1 MLAYMSPFYGTHA
14 RILLENSKEVI
25 ECIQV

>member
-14 RILLENSKEVI
+14 MILLEKNKEVI

>member
-1 MLAYMSPFYGTHA
+1 MLVSWSLFYGTHA
-14 RILLENSKEVI
+14 MILLEKSKEVI

>member
-14 RILLENSKEVI
+14 MILLEKSKEVI
-25 ECIQV
+25 ECIQI